1 MENSAP
7 PAPPPPGQLPGAIED
22 YCRADIH
29 VHSRGFWDNDPTD
42 PRPFLGYSLPLLLLQ
57 LCIIF
62 VLTQLLHLLM
72 KRARMPRVVSELLAG
87 IILGPTVLG
96 QIPTFTET
104 FFPAEGQTYLDLL
117 SKIGFIYATFMCGV
131 KMDPKMVLKCGK
143 KAFTIGVTAVMVP
156 FAVFTKISK
165 GLDHSEISRYRR
177 LSVKAIFSI
186 QFLSSFPVTAS
197 LLVDL
202 KIINSELG
210 RLALATTLVSDLVSN
225 GVSTVFSII
234 KIATMTTM
242 PVLSVHSLVMTTAFI
257 LITFVVVRPLSA
269 RVIKMTPEGR
279 PVDTSFVI
287 FMTFFVLF
295 TVVVT
300 DNVGISY
307 QYGPFLLGL
316 VVPDGP
322 PLGSTLVDKLDT
334 IISGLFG
341 PLFVA
346 YCGLRVNLI
355 ELYDLEF
362 VAVIWVTIALSF
374 LSKYFT
380 VLLTSLACNVPL
392 KGAASLAFMMNTQ
405 GFIQMSFY
413 FNNAVNQTFDAE
425 TFSMLTSSVIVTAA
439 ASYIFVGFLHDYSRT
454 YAGYRKRNIENSSL
468 TSELRIMSC
477 AYRPDDVLA
486 AKKLLDVSFPC
497 KGSPIS
503 VYALHLVELVGQA
516 TPLLI
521 DHQLGQKHSSQ
532 VSNARSQK
540 ILDMFQSFEMQH
552 LESATVQFFT
562 AISMPK
568 FMHHDICSLAF
579 DKLTFFIMLPFHRR
593 WNQQGRLISDS
604 TMLRTINCN
613 VLDMAPCSIGV
624 LIDRH
629 KIRKKMPAGPSA
641 AYRVAVIFMG
651 GSDDREA
658 LAYGRR
664 MSMSLEV
671 EFSLI
676 RLVPL
681 NPDMAE
687 NQWDTVLDAEMLKS
701 VRVLGQQQD
710 NIVYREESVS
720 DGAESALIVH
730 AMEEAFD
737 LILVGRRHKDNTPQ
751 LSGLTE
757 WNDLPELGPL
767 GDMLAAA
774 DINFPVSVL
783 VCQQQPLQQK

>member
-1 MENSAP
+1 M
-7 PAPPPPGQLPGAIED
+7 
-22 YCRADIH
+22 
-29 VHSRGFWDNDPTD
+29 
-42 PRPFLGYSLPLLLLQ
+42 
-57 LCIIF
+57 
-62 VLTQLLHLLM
+62 
-72 KRARMPRVVSELLAG
+72 
-87 IILGPTVLG
+87 LG
-96 QIPTFTET
+96 QIPMFTET
-104 FFPAEGQTYLDLL
+104 FFPAEGKTYLDLL

-131 KMDPKMVLKCGK
+131 KMDPKMVLKCGR
-143 KAFTIGVTAVMVP
+143 KAFTIGVTTVMVP
-156 FAVFTKISK
+156 LALFSK
-165 GLDHSEISRYRR
+165 YSKVLDLSGIHRYRR

-186 QFLSSFPVTAS
+186 QFLSSFPVTAA

-210 RLALATTLVSDLVSN
+210 RLALATALVGDLVSN
-225 GVSTVFSII
+225 GVSTIFSIMR
-234 KIATMTTM
+234 IASMTSM
-242 PVLSVHSLVMTTAFI
+242 PILSLHSLVLTTAFVVV
-257 LITFVVVRPLSA
+257 TFIVVRPLSA

-279 PVDTSFVI
+279 PVDVSFVI

-295 TVVVT
+295 TVMVT

-334 IISGLFG
+334 IISGLFA
-341 PLFVA
+341 PLFLT
-346 YCGLRVNLI
+346 YCGLKVNLVI
-355 ELYDLEF
+355 LFDLEF
-362 VAVIWVTIALSF
+362 AAVIWVTIALSF

-380 VLLTSLACNVPL
+380 VLLTSLACNVPP
-392 KGAASLAFMMNTQ
+392 KDAASLAFMMNTQ

-413 FNNAVNQTFDAE
+413 FNNVVNQVHSITFKFITFWIINGSCWLVAFCYTLGYGCFLNCLFLIEVIVQGLHKSYTRPSPSNEMQTFDGE

-439 ASYIFVGFLHDYSRT
+439 ASYIFVGFLHDYSKI

-468 TSELRIMSC
+468 TSELRILSC

-486 AKKLLDVSFPC
+486 AKKLLDASFPC
-497 KGSPIS
+497 KESPIS
-503 VYALHLVELVGQA
+503 VYALHLVEQVGQA

-552 LESATVQFFT
+552 SELATVQFFT
-562 AISMPK
+562 AISMLK

-593 WNQQGRLISDS
+593 WNQQGRMVSDS
-604 TMLRTINCN
+604 TTLRTINCN
-613 VLDMAPCSIGV
+613 VLDMAPCSVGI

-629 KIRKKMPAGPSA
+629 KIRKKMPGGPSA
-641 AYRVAVIFMG
+641 YQVAVIFIG

-664 MSMSLEV
+664 MSMSPEV
-671 EFSLI
+671 QFTLM

-687 NQWDTVLDAEMLKS
+687 SQWDTVLDAEMLKS
-701 VRVLGQQQD
+701 VRVLEQQRD
-710 NIVYREESVS
+710 NVVYREERVT
-720 DGAESALIVH
+720 DGAESALILH

-737 LILVGRRHKDNTPQ
+737 LILVGRRHKDKTPQ

-783 VCQQQPLQQK
+783 VCQQQPYKHK

>member
-1 MENSAP
+1 MDNIT
-7 PAPPPPGQLPGAIED
+7 PPPPGQMPGQTD
-22 YCRADIH
+22 DFCRADIYI
-29 VHSRGFWDNDPTD
+29 HSRGFWDNDPFD
-42 PRPFLGYSLPLLLLQ
+42 PRPFLSYSLPLLLVQ

-62 VLTQLLHLLM
+62 VLTQFLHLLM
-72 KRARMPRVVSELLAG
+72 KRALMPRVVSELLAG

-96 QIPTFTET
+96 QIPKFTKT
-104 FFPAEGQTYLDLL
+104 FFPAEGKTYLDLL

-131 KMDPKMVLKCGK
+131 KMDPKMVLKCGR
-143 KAFTIGVTAVMVP
+143 KAFTIGVTTVMVP
-156 FAVFTKISK
+156 LALFSK
-165 GLDHSEISRYRR
+165 YSKVLDLSGIHRYRR

-186 QFLSSFPVTAS
+186 QFLSSFPVTAA

-210 RLALATTLVSDLVSN
+210 RLALATALVGDLVSN
-225 GVSTVFSII
+225 GVSTIFSIMR
-234 KIATMTTM
+234 IASMTSM
-242 PVLSVHSLVMTTAFI
+242 PILSLHSLVLTTAFVVV
-257 LITFVVVRPLSA
+257 TFIVVRPLSA

-279 PVDTSFVI
+279 PVDVSFVI

-295 TVVVT
+295 TVMVT

-334 IISGLFG
+334 IISGLFA
-341 PLFVA
+341 PLFLT
-346 YCGLRVNLI
+346 YCGLKVNLVI
-355 ELYDLEF
+355 LFDLEF
-362 VAVIWVTIALSF
+362 AAVIWVTIALSF

-380 VLLTSLACNVPL
+380 VLLTSLACNVPP
-392 KGAASLAFMMNTQ
+392 KDAASLAFMMNTQ

-413 FNNAVNQTFDAE
+413 FNNVVNQTFDGE

-439 ASYIFVGFLHDYSRT
+439 ASYIFVGFLHDYSKI
-454 YAGYRKRNIENSSL
+454 YAGYRKRNIENSTL
-468 TSELRIMSC
+468 TSELRILSC

-486 AKKLLDVSFPC
+486 AKKLLDASFPC
-497 KGSPIS
+497 KESPIS
-503 VYALHLVELVGQA
+503 VYALHLVEQVGQA

-552 LESATVQFFT
+552 SELATVQFFT
-562 AISMPK
+562 AISMLK

-593 WNQQGRLISDS
+593 WNQQGRMISDS
-604 TMLRTINCN
+604 TTLRTINCN
-613 VLDMAPCSIGV
+613 VLDMAPCSVGI

-629 KIRKKMPAGPSA
+629 KIRKKMPGGPSA
-641 AYRVAVIFMG
+641 YQVAVIFIG

-664 MSMSLEV
+664 MSMSPEV
-671 EFSLI
+671 QFTLM

-687 NQWDTVLDAEMLKS
+687 SQWDTVLDAEMLKS
-701 VRVLGQQQD
+701 VRVLEQQRD
-710 NIVYREESVS
+710 NVVYREERVT
-720 DGAESALIVH
+720 DGAESALILH

-737 LILVGRRHKDNTPQ
+737 LILVGRRHKDKTPQ
-751 LSGLTE
+751 LSGLTD

-783 VCQQQPLQQK
+783 VCQQQPYKHK